1 MIGERRIFTSFEKKN
16 CPSDCIMFGANNQG
30 KALGLSKIAIRIEHL
45 ISKVFLVEFFDYN
58 LLSISQL

>member
-1 MIGERRIFTSFEKKN
+1 MFTSFEKKN
-16 CPSDCIMFGANNQG
+16 CSSDCITFGDNNQG
-30 KALGLSKIAIRIEHL
+30 KALGLSKIAIRTEHL